1 MRRIRI
7 TPVTR
12 QMCHE
17 LVRQAPDGHYFT
29 PPRKP
34 TLARV
39 AGQLCTNPRFQAW
52 LGAANSE
59 QAAQVLRDR
68 CGVASRRELNSNHEA
83 AQRFHALRRQ
93 FAYGDH
99 RP

>member
-52 LGAANSE
+52 LGASDADE
-59 QAAQVLRDR
+59 AAHLLRQR
-68 CGVASRRELNSNHEA
+68 CGVSSRRELDLNKQA
-83 AQRFHALRRQ
+83 AERFHALRRA
-93 FAYGDH
+93 FAYGGA
-99 RP
+99 